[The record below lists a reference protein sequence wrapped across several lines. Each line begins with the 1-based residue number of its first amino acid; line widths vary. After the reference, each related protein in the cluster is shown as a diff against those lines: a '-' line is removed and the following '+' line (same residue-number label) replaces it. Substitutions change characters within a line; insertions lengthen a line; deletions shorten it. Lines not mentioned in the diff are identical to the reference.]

1 MSQTYTLELAQV
13 EVVAS
18 GCDSI
23 TTRLS
28 SLSVLPDTEMRE
40 CLVKVLAESGYEP
53 LGRGDGLLARKVD
66 GCMVE
71 IHPDTLDVR
80 VTVEREV
87 AKEEVVRVKVL
98 NRGPDQKRQ
107 KDRVESLAKAV
118 QGKQQ
123 QLSEEMSREA
133 TAELAK
139 ALPAARREID
149 SVNHRWLSE
158 ALKRKAAQIGEVQR
172 VEENDAERT
181 LTISIK
187 L

>member
-23 TTRLS
+23 TTKLS

-40 CLVKVLAESGYEP
+40 CLGKVLAESGYE
-53 LGRGDGLLARKVD
+53 LVDQGEGRMARNVD
-66 GCMVE
+66 GCRME
-71 IHPDTLDVR
+71 IHPDTLEVR

-87 AKEEVVRVKVL
+87 AQEEVVRVKV
-98 NRGPDQKRQ
+98 RSYGPDQKRQ
-107 KDRVESLAKAV
+107 QDRVENLAKAV

-123 QLSEEMSREA
+123 QLSAEMSREA

-149 SVNHRWLSE
+149 AVNHRWLSE

-172 VEENDAERT
+172 IEENDAERT

-187 L
+187 V